1 MVTETQLL
9 ERGFKSSEWLQKNF
23 DDLARRYKGKLVA
36 VEDEAVI
43 ASSDTIEDLITQIE
57 KKGKKPAET
66 YITSF
71 PSKDFFWIL

>member
-9 ERGFKSSEWLQKNF
+9 ERGSKSFEWLQKNF
-23 DDLARRYKGKLVA
+23 DDLARRYEGKLVA

-43 ASSDTIEDLITQIE
+43 ASGDTVEDLIEQIE
-57 KKGKKPAET
+57 KKGKNPSET